1 MLLMMLLGI
10 ALAGALGTLC
20 RYGMSGW
27 MQRWLGPEFPWG
39 TLSVNL
45 LGCLLLG
52 LLMELARYTGWV
64 PANLRSLVGIGF
76 LGAFTTFSTFGFETF
91 RAIEAG
97 DWMAGLFNV
106 LLNLAGGFA
115 LVAVGTGLARW
126 MVELR
131 GGL

>member
-27 MQRWLGPEFPWG
+27 VQRWLGPEFPWG

-45 LGCLLLG
+45 FGCLLLG
-52 LLMELARYTGWV
+52 LLMELARHTGWV
-64 PANLRSLVGIGF
+64 PPDLRSIVGIGF

-97 DWMAGLFNV
+97 DWLGGLFNV

-115 LVAVGTGLARW
+115 LVAVGTGLVRLV
-126 MVELR
+126 VEMR

>member
-10 ALAGALGTLC
+10 ALAGALGTLF
-20 RYGMSGW
+20 RYGMPGW

-52 LLMELARYTGWV
+52 LLMELARHTGWV
-64 PANLRSLVGIGF
+64 PPGVRFIVGIGF
-76 LGAFTTFSTFGFETF
+76 LGGFTTFSTFGYETF

-97 DWMAGLFNV
+97 DWLAGLFNV
-106 LLNLAGGFA
+106 LLNVAGGFA

-126 MVELR
+126 AVDMR

>member
-1 MLLMMLLGI
+1 MLMMMLLGI
-10 ALAGALGTLC
+10 ALAGALGTLF

-52 LLMELARYTGWV
+52 LLMELGRHTGWV
-64 PANLRSLVGIGF
+64 PPGVRLIVGIGF
-76 LGAFTTFSTFGFETF
+76 LGGFTTFSTFGYETF
-91 RAIEAG
+91 RAVEAG
-97 DWMAGLFNV
+97 DWLAGLFNI
-106 LLNLAGGFA
+106 LLNVTGGFA

-126 MVELR
+126 AAEMR

>member
-10 ALAGALGTLC
+10 ALAGALGSIC
-20 RYGMSGW
+20 RYQMSGW

-45 LGCLLLG
+45 IGCLLLG
-52 LLMELARYTGWV
+52 LLMELARHTGWV
-64 PANLRSLVGIGF
+64 PPGARFIVGIGF

-97 DWMAGLFNV
+97 DWLGGLFNV
-106 LLNLAGGFA
+106 LLNVAGGFA

-126 MVELR
+126 AVAMR
-131 GGL
+131 GAL